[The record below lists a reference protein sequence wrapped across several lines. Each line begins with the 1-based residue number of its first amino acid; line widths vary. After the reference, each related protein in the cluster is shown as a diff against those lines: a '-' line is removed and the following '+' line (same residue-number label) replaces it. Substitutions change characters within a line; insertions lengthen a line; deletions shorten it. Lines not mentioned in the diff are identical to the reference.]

1 MNKWRNG
8 QRKMGIKTRV
18 ERLEAKKNPELLN
31 VIIRKPRSDRPLPK
45 PHINGGVLVSYRYDD
60 AM

>member
-1 MNKWRNG
+1 
-8 QRKMGIKTRV
+8 MGIKNRV

-31 VIIRKPRSDRPLPK
+31 VIIRKPFSDRPLPK
-45 PHINGGVLVSYRYDD
+45 SHINGGVRVSYRYDD